1 MNMNNLSNRSKA
13 IILTLICIVL
23 WAFIPVVSKIWQN
36 TLDNYQFLF
45 YSSIF
50 SLLVI
55 FVGTTISWNYDYTK
69 RQISNL

>member
-55 FVGTTISWNYDYTK
+55 FVGTTISRNYDYTK